1 MATNKTEIV
10 LKKEGE
16 PDITITCPVSVKVP
30 FGRMLGFHPRTITP
44 FDKHGA
50 KISAVLLGLILVF
63 FILTVF
69 SETGDIGILML
80 IPLVAYMVYTRGYYV
95 NFIRKHIRLGYE
107 PATEEQ
113 VTILKNAGVIP
124 LPTGNSFAFSFKA
137 NLKRVFSIAGVA
149 AVVLVVLAVFNMEDP
164 IDRTLD
170 KTEKIVQKCERFVEQ
185 YERGGMSEREATR
198 KIMETLEEIQSLE
211 NDDFEIEDLSPEQ
224 QKRFF
229 RLAKKIDELTM
240 RTTLRSYY

>member
-16 PDITITCPVSVKVP
+16 PDITIKCPVSVKIP
-30 FGRMLGFHPRTITP
+30 FGRMLGFFPRTITP

-50 KISAVLLGLILVF
+50 KISAVLLGLILLF

-124 LPTGNSFAFSFKA
+124 LPTGNSFGFSFKA

-149 AVVLVVLAVFNMEDP
+149 AVVLIVLAVLNMGSSV
-164 IDRTLD
+164 DRILD
-170 KTEKIVQKCERFVEQ
+170 NAEKAVQKMEQVVEQ
-185 YERGGMSEREATR
+185 YERGSINEVVLTR
-198 KIMETLEEIQSLE
+198 KLTDITDGLTSFG
-211 NDDFEIEDLSPEQ
+211 DFDLEDLSPEQ
-224 QKRFF
+224 VKRAK
-229 RLAKKIDELTM
+229 RLERKINELTM
-240 RTTLRSYY
+240 RAALRSYY